1 MTDQAII
8 NGLYQELLFV
18 AMILLGI
25 LFFNNFVLYKQ
36 KLKDR
41 LSRML
46 LFAVVMCGFEL
57 LWTFCQGYPQLSVL
71 TYIGVCGYMITF
83 VSFIAILNRFFPCYA
98 SLRRGPIVLSIWMK
112 QAYCTRKYFLM
123 RCLVR

>member
-46 LFAVVMCGFEL
+46 LFAVVML
-57 LWTFCQGYPQLSVL
+57 
-71 TYIGVCGYMITF
+71 
-83 VSFIAILNRFFPCYA
+83 
-98 SLRRGPIVLSIWMK
+98 IVPNW
-112 QAYCTRKYFLM
+112 QNAT
-123 RCLVR
+123 